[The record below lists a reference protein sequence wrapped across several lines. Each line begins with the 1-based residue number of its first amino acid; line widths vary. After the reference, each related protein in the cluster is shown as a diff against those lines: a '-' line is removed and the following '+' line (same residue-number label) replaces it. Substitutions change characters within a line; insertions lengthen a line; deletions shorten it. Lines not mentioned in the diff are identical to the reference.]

1 MFATKD
7 GEREKKRKR
16 KIFAFNFDDAIFDEL
31 KWINRERINWKT
43 FDETLGSYPS
53 FAKSCHFCC
62 NALQRRATKQ
72 GQRNTLAE
80 AILLTR
86 GHHSCLTS
94 LPYPTMAS
102 RDAPPC
108 FQSPWTRTH
117 PAVRH
122 APPRFFH
129 SFWLSLSPSTG
140 NNTNF
145 LEPFEHSLCPSR
157 SASLPSKVQNPRFSP
172 RLVPSKRPDII
183 SKTKKSSRF
192 FLYLFDRKRLSVT
205 VNFR

>member
-1 MFATKD
+1 MHSILTIIHIRGNILMED
-7 GEREKKRKR
+7 DREWINYVRQTLGTSFCNALTAR
-16 KIFAFNFDDAIFDEL
+16 
-31 KWINRERINWKT
+31 INRET
-43 FDETLGSYPS
+43 E
-53 FAKSCHFCC
+53 
-62 NALQRRATKQ
+62 

-140 NNTNF
+140 DNMNF
-145 LEPFEHSLCPSR
+145 LDLFNGQLVY
-157 SASLPSKVQNPRFSP
+157 ALPDRCHYRAKPKIWPRFAFLEKAGQQIVQARNPRDP
-172 RLVPSKRPDII
+172 RYIYNTLSFQSHFHR
-183 SKTKKSSRF
+183 S
-192 FLYLFDRKRLSVT
+192 RKRLSM
-205 VNFR
+205 NFRYVIKRRTLFTE

>member
-1 MFATKD
+1 MDRIMGKTK
-7 GEREKKRKR
+7 
-16 KIFAFNFDDAIFDEL
+16 
-31 KWINRERINWKT
+31 
-43 FDETLGSYPS
+43 
-53 FAKSCHFCC
+53 
-62 NALQRRATKQ
+62 

-140 NNTNF
+140 NNMNF
-145 LEPFEHSLCPSR
+145 LDLSNGQLVY
-157 SASLPSKVQNPRFSP
+157 ALPDRCHYRAKPKIRPRFAF
-172 RLVPSKRPDII
+172 SKRSSEIL
-183 SKTKKSSRF
+183 SRF
-192 FLYLFDRKRLSVT
+192 RAIYIYNIPFKVSFLSILSIDSFPSIQETTFREFPLFR
-205 VNFR
+205 N

>member
-1 MFATKD
+1 MEIVIARRRNYLFAMD
-7 GEREKKRKR
+7 
-16 KIFAFNFDDAIFDEL
+16 
-31 KWINRERINWKT
+31 RIMGKT
-43 FDETLGSYPS
+43 E
-53 FAKSCHFCC
+53 
-62 NALQRRATKQ
+62 

-140 NNTNF
+140 NNMNF
-145 LEPFEHSLCPSR
+145 LDLSNGQLVY
-157 SASLPSKVQNPRFSP
+157 ALPDRCHYRAKPKIRPRFAF
-172 RLVPSKRPDII
+172 SKRRA
-183 SKTKKSSRF
+183 KSSRDF
-192 FLYLFDRKRLSVT
+192 VRYIYIISPLKFPFYLSFRSIHFHRSRKRLSV
-205 VNFR
+205 NFRYSVIKR

>member
-1 MFATKD
+1 MIENELISKNC
-7 GEREKKRKR
+7 GNVIVCEI
-16 KIFAFNFDDAIFDEL
+16 IFSQCED
-31 KWINRERINWKT
+31 NRGTE
-43 FDETLGSYPS
+43 
-53 FAKSCHFCC
+53 
-62 NALQRRATKQ
+62 

-140 NNTNF
+140 NNMNF
-145 LEPFEHSLCPSR
+145 LDLLNGQLVY
-157 SASLPSKVQNPRFSP
+157 ALP
-172 RLVPSKRPDII
+172 
-183 SKTKKSSRF
+183 
-192 FLYLFDRKRLSVT
+192 DRCHYRAKPKI
-205 VNFR
+205 